1 MRLIRL
7 GLAAGA
13 LAVARFCLRHAP
25 GRSVRWAAAD
35 RRQQTHHSGTPD
47 VFAGAVASIGSRMQA
62 SCLEQGLALVMLL
75 AVARV
80 PARLV
85 IGVSRPGSTFAAH
98 AWVESRGRVVLGG
111 AQAHDFVAL
120 PSVAALPCRG

>member
-7 GLAAGA
+7 GLAAAG
-13 LAVARFCLRHAP
+13 LAIARICLRRAP
-25 GRSVRWAAAD
+25 GRSIRWAAAD
-35 RRQQTHHSGTPD
+35 HMQRTSKHGTPD
-47 VFAGAVASIGSRMQA
+47 AFARAVASVGSRMQA

-75 AVARV
+75 AISRV
-80 PARLV
+80 PSRLV
-85 IGVSRPGSTFAAH
+85 IGVSRPGSTFSAH

-111 AQAHDFVAL
+111 AQAADFVPL